1 MKLKFFLIINLFF
14 SIFCFAEIRDSL
26 SFSVLPHV
34 SISIGSHDE
43 KFYSGF
49 AKKKEVSYLQWK
61 IEPLIT
67 LGFDTSFQFHNF
79 KIDSGFDYGLPVK
92 AGSMY
97 DSDFDSF
104 SDLQYC
110 YSISELYAEQ
120 NIYTYLDFSYI
131 VHLSNK
137 LSLEPHAAIQY
148 YYDSFEARNGYGWYG
163 METQTHPLISWDDP
177 RATFYE
183 SGKLNGVDFSR
194 HSLLIF
200 TGMAFNYNIK
210 TFSSSI
216 GFQSSPY
223 SYFYTLDHHL
233 SKSGGYT
240 FKQIQESSFKQ
251 FLLSINCSLQINKYV
266 IPSISLSHHIGNIS
280 RGLLYN
286 DIETKEML
294 LSTQKSGASLN
305 LTTIKIGMIFNII

>member
-1 MKLKFFLIINLFF
+1 M
-14 SIFCFAEIRDSL
+14 
-26 SFSVLPHV
+26 
-34 SISIGSHDE
+34 
-43 KFYSGF
+43 
-49 AKKKEVSYLQWK
+49 
-61 IEPLIT
+61 EPLIT
-67 LGFDTSFQFHNF
+67 LGLDTSLQFHNF
-79 KIDSGFDYGLPVK
+79 KMGLGFNYGLPVK
-92 AGSMY
+92 SGYMY

-104 SDLQYC
+104 SDLKFC
-110 YSISELYAEQ
+110 YSISELNAKN
-120 NIYTYLDFSYI
+120 NIHTSLDLSYNFLLSEKFSF
-131 VHLSNK
+131 
-137 LSLEPHAAIQY
+137 EPHAAIHY

-163 METQTHPLISWDDP
+163 METQSHPLISWDDP

-183 SGKLNGVDFSR
+183 SGKLNGVDFTR

-216 GFQSSPY
+216 GFQASPY

-233 SKSGGYT
+233 SKSGGYS

-266 IPSISLSHHIGNIS
+266 IPSISLSHHIGDIS